1 MSMSS
6 LRWAFGVQIQTN
18 LASPDACLAAPHSP
32 MLMHTV
38 RGVPAVRGQAV
49 RASAVAAARTDMA
62 ALTVCEADF
71 CCSQCGVNCYDPI
84 TVTTTEALQD
94 AGTCAPRVVVRRH
107 YNTVVRR
114 VPVNHYVKV
123 QMPRPA
129 PIVHTVHVVKPNAHY
144 ECFNGGDYDH
154 EMWSSAHKRWC
165 CYKYKEG
172 CPKQVV
178 DRNIY
183 HHVTKI
189 QKVHVPV
196 PVQEPRGP
204 PIIHNIPQ
212 VYHVPSPPK
221 YVHVPVPGPKIN
233 KIVTINKDVPYPVKE
248 PPQVITV
255 KKPYTVKVLGHRH
268 YVDVPVPSPPHIVN
282 KYKYHYVTVHD
293 YNCDSHFDK
302 WYYTWSGAKKQWC
315 CAHQH
320 LGCPG
325 SWHHHHVVTITG
337 VQHLKHYDC
346 HAGLSNWYHGWS
358 HVKKS
363 WCCDHHQLGCPGMAH
378 GQWHAHT
385 VVHTIMGHHAGHGGY
400 DCDAG
405 YSNWE
410 HGWSYHKK
418 TYCCEHEHR
427 GCQPYHCHHHEEEHD
442 TWSDEKRDYC
452 CGHFQIACAATTLSP
467 LGCDAPCTLHGDTS
481 TCKQRIDWTMEH
493 TFDSK
498 ENACNLAY
506 SAVQVEC
513 DVCRACSI
521 QEAGCGDQGPGSDP
535 YDCNAALGNW
545 CRAWSPEKKVWCCQ
559 NEQKGCQN
567 PDTPPDCDAGAGMV
581 WKKVFISNH
590 WTWQAVSAVGGS
602 VVSKPYDCHAGLR
615 NWGTGW
621 SAPKKS
627 WCCSH
632 EQVGCPGYHYA
643 GAGGGGK
650 TVVTTHT
657 VVSGGGGGSF
667 GGAYSFHGHPPS
679 AAGSGMM
686 WHWSSSGG
694 SGHWVQVHTHGNLP
708 FDCFAGIT
716 AGWSGGKKHYC
727 CLHFDKGC

>member
-1 MSMSS
+1 MSNFFFDLFYERYADGGGTES
-6 LRWAFGVQIQTN
+6 IQYVGSGMGHMESKLTEVGAGRGSYTKEQRVTYGYRCRPAAVCGCVFLCL
-18 LASPDACLAAPHSP
+18 LALLPFLWVCEVRSFFTGETCGAGRDDLGCDACLAAPHSP
-32 MLMHTV
+32 TLMNTV
-38 RGVPAVRGQAV
+38 RGVPTVRGQA
-49 RASAVAAARTDMA
+49 
-62 ALTVCEADF
+62 ADF

-84 TVTTTEALQD
+84 TTTE
-94 AGTCAPRVVVRRH
+94 APRVVVRRH

-129 PIVHTVHVVKPNAHY
+129 PIIHTVHVVAT
-144 ECFNGGDYDH
+144 
-154 EMWSSAHKRWC
+154 AL
-165 CYKYKEG
+165 G

-189 QKVHVPV
+189 QKLHVPV

-221 YVHVPVPGPKIN
+221 YVHVPVPGPKVH
-233 KIVTINKDVPYPVKE
+233 KVTINKDVPYPVK
-248 PPQVITV
+248 VITV
-255 KKPYTVKVLGHRH
+255 KKPYTVKVPGHRH

-302 WYYTWSGAKKQWC
+302 WYYAWSGAKKQWC

-337 VQHLKHYDC
+337 VHHLKHYDC

-410 HGWSYHKK
+410 HGWP
-418 TYCCEHEHR
+418 
-427 GCQPYHCHHHEEEHD
+427 QP
-442 TWSDEKRDYC
+442 
-452 CGHFQIACAATTLSP
+452 
-467 LGCDAPCTLHGDTS
+467 
-481 TCKQRIDWTMEH
+481 
-493 TFDSK
+493 
-498 ENACNLAY
+498 
-506 SAVQVEC
+506 
-513 DVCRACSI
+513 
-521 QEAGCGDQGPGSDP
+521 
-535 YDCNAALGNW
+535 
-545 CRAWSPEKKVWCCQ
+545 
-559 NEQKGCQN
+559 
-567 PDTPPDCDAGAGMV
+567 
-581 WKKVFISNH
+581 
-590 WTWQAVSAVGGS
+590 
-602 VVSKPYDCHAGLR
+602 
-615 NWGTGW
+615 
-621 SAPKKS
+621 
-627 WCCSH
+627 
-632 EQVGCPGYHYA
+632 
-643 GAGGGGK
+643 
-650 TVVTTHT
+650 
-657 VVSGGGGGSF
+657 
-667 GGAYSFHGHPPS
+667 
-679 AAGSGMM
+679 
-686 WHWSSSGG
+686 
-694 SGHWVQVHTHGNLP
+694 
-708 FDCFAGIT
+708 
-716 AGWSGGKKHYC
+716 
-727 CLHFDKGC
+727 